1 MALPRMRTAPEAIR
15 EIQREDPGTAF
26 TLRALRRMI
35 ASGEFPCV
43 QVCSKKLVNLD
54 YLLDYLSGG
63 SVQQPD
69 TDDTGRI
76 RKIH

>member
-35 ASGEFPCV
+35 AAGEIPV
-43 QVCSKKLVNLD
+43 VEVCSKKLINLD
-54 YLLDYLSGG
+54 TLLDYLSGG
-63 SVQQPD
+63 SVKQPD
-69 TDDTGRI
+69 GNEAGRI
-76 RKIH
+76 RKIN